1 MRTDL
6 SLRFALLACALPA
19 LAACGVDDDADTTA
33 APADVTASTGV
44 TGETTVGAIPADK
57 RQAVCDALLEYTRGQ
72 ITEAE
77 SKKVTCVLAG
87 IAASSLAGGASLDI
101 SACNMTYQACLD
113 AEPEPDATPE
123 ACALAN
129 APAECD
135 VTVDEL
141 EACAQASVQAF
152 KTIAANL
159 SGGCAVVANPSSL
172 ESAFSSEEPEVCASI
187 KSRCPGIV
195 SE

>member
-1 MRTDL
+1 MRSSL

-19 LAACGVDDDADTTA
+19 LAACGGDDADTTA

-87 IAASSLAGGASLDI
+87 ILSSGVAGGGSPDI
-101 SACNMTYQACLD
+101 SACNAAYEACLD
-113 AEPEPDATPE
+113 APAEPDNTPE

-159 SGGCAVVANPSSL
+159 SGGCAVVANPGSL
-172 ESAFSSEEPEVCASI
+172 QSAVSSEEPEVCASI
-187 KSRCPGIV
+187 KSRCPGV
-195 SE
+195 LSE

>member
-1 MRTDL
+1 VRPA
-6 SLRFALLACALPA
+6 ALGE
-19 LAACGVDDDADTTA
+19 AAQGGA
-33 APADVTASTGV
+33 AAS
-44 TGETTVGAIPADK
+44 PADK
-57 RQAVCDALLEYTRGQ
+57 QPAHGGHGVGVAEPDDVRRVCDALLEYTRGQ

-87 IAASSLAGGASLDI
+87 IFSSGVASGGSPNID
-101 SACNMTYQACLD
+101 ACNAAYEACLAAP
-113 AEPEPDATPE
+113 AEPDETPE

-159 SGGCAVVANPSSL
+159 SGGCAVVANPGSL
-172 ESAFSSEEPEVCASI
+172 QSAVSSEEPAVCASI
-187 KSRCPGIV
+187 KSRCPGV
-195 SE
+195 LSE